1 MSAHRQLQGHPGRP
15 VIDRCPGQV
24 THRREYLVGGT
35 AHRGAERADVDGQPG
50 RLGHLDGRPHMRAG
64 RTVGERFD
72 GELGG
77 DVQVPIMPR

>member
-1 MSAHRQLQGHPGRP
+1 MSAHRQLERHPGRP

-35 AHRGAERADVDGQPG
+35 AHRRAERANIDSQPG
-50 RLGHLDGRPHMRAG
+50 RLGHLDGRPHMRAW

-72 GELGG
+72 GELGS
-77 DVQVPIMPR
+77 DVHALIMPR